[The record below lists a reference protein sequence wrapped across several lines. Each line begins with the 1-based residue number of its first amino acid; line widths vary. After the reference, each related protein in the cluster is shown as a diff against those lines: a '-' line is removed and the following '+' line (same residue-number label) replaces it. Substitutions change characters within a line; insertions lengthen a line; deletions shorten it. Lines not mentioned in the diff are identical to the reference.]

1 MTLSYLEKVDFQVLF
16 SWFIRWVWNRAQSKF
31 NYSPLGRQDHP
42 QSATHA
48 GELWVVQSGWWDQAL
63 FLVLRAC
70 LLDTFPQLQV
80 ISFHARED
88 RALISAPGGTPV
100 VLRTLP
106 PSPYSPVLYPANFS
120 YLSLPRLSAPCPQLG
135 KSPRVPCS
143 YAAAQKYCQ
152 SSQLGQS

>member
-1 MTLSYLEKVDFQVLF
+1 M
-16 SWFIRWVWNRAQSKF
+16 RCPVWLTGAGTVPGPPG
-31 NYSPLGRQDHP
+31 SPLD
-42 QSATHA
+42 A
-48 GELWVVQSGWWDQAL
+48 
-63 FLVLRAC
+63 
-70 LLDTFPQLQV
+70 FPQLQA

-88 RALISAPGGTPV
+88 RALLSAPGGAPV
-100 VLRTLP
+100 VLRTWP

-152 SSQLGQS
+152 SSKLGQS